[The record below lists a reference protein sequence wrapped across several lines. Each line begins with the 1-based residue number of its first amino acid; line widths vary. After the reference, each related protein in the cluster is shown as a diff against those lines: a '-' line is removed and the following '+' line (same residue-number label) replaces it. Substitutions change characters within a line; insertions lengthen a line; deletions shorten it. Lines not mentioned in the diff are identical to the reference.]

1 MKKILVSLFLL
12 VTLFSCSSVFKKNND
27 VSTKVSKDVMDQQK
41 IEDKK
46 QKDFV
51 TKMTSYE
58 LEATI
63 STTKGDINVYL
74 YPEAAPVT
82 VASFVKLSTEGFY
95 NGLSFHRVIT
105 NVLVQGGDPNGDGT
119 GSAGYTTKDEIAKWV
134 DFTDPGMLAMANS
147 GPNTNGSQ
155 FFLTLNSL
163 TQLNGQYTIFG
174 ELKSRE
180 DLSILKL
187 IRQDDKIISIQIKG
201 RKVDEFLSNFTD
213 VINSWNK

>member
-12 VTLFSCSSVFKKNND
+12 VTLFSCSSIFKKNDD
-27 VSTKVSKDVMDQQK
+27 VSTKVSKEDMKQQK

-51 TKMTSYE
+51 KKMASYE

-63 STTKGDINVYL
+63 STT
-74 YPEAAPVT
+74 
-82 VASFVKLSTEGFY
+82 
-95 NGLSFHRVIT
+95 
-105 NVLVQGGDPNGDGT
+105 T
-119 GSAGYTTKDEIAKWV
+119 GSAGYTMKDEIADWV

-155 FFLTLNSL
+155 FFLTMNVL
-163 TQLNGQYTIFG
+163 TQLDGQYTIFG
-174 ELKSRE
+174 ELKTRE

-201 RKVDEFLSNFTD
+201 RKVDEFLGNFTD
-213 VINSWNK
+213 IINSWNR